1 MTVLLTDDEIATAEL
16 AGLFRRPEGTGPI
29 GSGGAGGGPYPR
41 EGAWKCITYTHRDV

>member
-29 GSGGAGGGPYPR
+29 GFGGAGGGTVS
-41 EGAWKCITYTHRDV
+41 EGGGMEMYNIYT